1 MTKLQHQYCTKRNDH
16 NVLHSVLPDGFV
28 FRFVHKELISKEI
41 CWAEHDNMSIQ
52 PLPIDMIPNNI

>member
-1 MTKLQHQYCTKRNDH
+1 MIIM
-16 NVLHSVLPDGFV
+16 FFIV
-28 FRFVHKELISKEI
+28 FFPMDLFSDLFTKELISKEI